1 MRIKIRENS
10 TVLLYVA
17 TYLVYMLLSMNCF
30 VSRGIGTKGIPYVV
44 SYFPA
49 VAMSFALLKKDK
61 SVRNVRRCISRG
73 VSYRIAELEYVVNS
87 LLVGG
92 LICYLVYQNNI
103 SIVSSRECTYI
114 ISFFVIGFAEELYF
128 RRILKHKMQFLFN
141 SKIFFNVSANVILFS
156 FAHIFST
163 ELSVYGL
170 VLKIAALS
178 LVGVNYYAFYC
189 ITNRFGQ
196 TILIHAGYDIII
208 NFSYIL
214 SAKIQIV
221 YYIVFVIYGLILL
234 IVYRNESGIESKPP
248 AVLGEQGARKRCLK

>member
-1 MRIKIRENS
+1 MQKGIPIMRIKIRENS

-156 FAHIFST
+156 FAHIFYLTLIS
-163 ELSVYGL
+163 LGQSCLLMFVY
-170 VLKIAALS
+170 
-178 LVGVNYYAFYC
+178 
-189 ITNRFGQ
+189 
-196 TILIHAGYDIII
+196 
-208 NFSYIL
+208 
-214 SAKIQIV
+214 
-221 YYIVFVIYGLILL
+221 LL
-234 IVYRNESGIESKPP
+234 HTYM
-248 AVLGEQGARKRCLK
+248 CLFNCS